1 MKNCK
6 SQDTFIMDKKKILY
20 ILNSTAMGGATISFL
35 NLVSG
40 VSQNGYDFVV
50 VAPKEDKKLQKQIAE
65 IGGSYRTWGG
75 IDSCYYRRNL
85 INPLNLIRTLL
96 RVFKVYI
103 IKARSLKPLLD
114 IVREEKPD
122 LIHTNVG
129 VIQEG
134 YFVARFLKIPH
145 VWHLREYQDKDFNL
159 QVLPSKQTFCK
170 MLQKSN
176 VITITEDILKYF
188 GLDTVNTA
196 RNIYNGIL
204 HEDEVLNILPK
215 EKYFL
220 CASRISS
227 EKGHDGVIRQF
238 AKFHSVHRDYSLVI
252 LGFGD
257 NGYIDYL
264 KEIIDTLECK
274 DAIKWIGYTEQ
285 VTDYMS
291 KAKALIV
298 NSQFEGFG
306 RMTAE
311 ACFNNCIVIGRDTG
325 GTKEILEKTGGF
337 LFSTDDGML
346 QCMNDVAEMSD
357 DEYAKIS
364 NAACNTAVRLFSI
377 EKNIEQTC
385 DLYQSILRNN

>member
-1 MKNCK
+1 
-6 SQDTFIMDKKKILY
+6 
-20 ILNSTAMGGATISFL
+20 MGGATISFL

-40 VSQNGYDFVV
+40 VSEKGYDFVV
-50 VAPKEDKKLQKQIAE
+50 VIPREDESLQKRILN
-65 IGGSYRTWGG
+65 IGGSYRIWKGV
-75 IDSCYYRRNL
+75 ISCYYKREPK
-85 INPLNLIRTLL
+85 NPLNILRTIL
-96 RVFKVYI
+96 RIVKIYFLKF
-103 IKARSLKPLLD
+103 RSLRPLLN
-114 IVREEKPD
+114 IIREEKPD

-134 YFVARFLKIPH
+134 FFAARYLGIPH
-145 VWHLREYQDKDFNL
+145 IWHLREYQDKDFDL
-159 QVLPSKQTFCK
+159 QVLPSKRIFRD
-170 MLQKSN
+170 MLQKSY

-188 GLDTVNTA
+188 GMGNYPEA

-204 HEDEVLNILPK
+204 HKNQVLNLPK

-220 CASRISS
+220 LASRISP
-227 EKGHDGVIRQF
+227 EKGHDGVIKQF
-238 AKFHSVHRDYSLVI
+238 DNFYSNCPDYSLII

-257 NGYIDYL
+257 KDYIEHLKDYTETL
-264 KEIIDTLECK
+264 KCK
-274 DAIKWIGYTEQ
+274 DAVKWIGFTEH
-285 VTDYMS
+285 VSDYMS

-385 DLYQSILRNN
+385 DLYQSILRKN